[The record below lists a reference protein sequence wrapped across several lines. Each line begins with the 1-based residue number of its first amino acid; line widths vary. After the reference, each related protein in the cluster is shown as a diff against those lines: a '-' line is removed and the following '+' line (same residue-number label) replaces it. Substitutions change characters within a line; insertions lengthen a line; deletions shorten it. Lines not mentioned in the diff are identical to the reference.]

1 MSFVEI
7 PPATLFAFFEE
18 RGFTKRPLTRAG
30 GEVVLERRHHRDP
43 KYVVLIYTS
52 VQTGRAKAASKGK
65 DAIRVCA
72 IRERTNAA
80 GEPLDAKGICK
91 LPRVHRTG
99 TVDGTLERVL
109 QRAREAYGAC
119 NKMVHEDWK
128 RATDARSGA
137 TLSGCQPSQA

>member
-72 IRERTNAA
+72 IKETTGVD
-80 GEPLDAKGICK
+80 GEVKARGACK

-99 TVDGTLERVL
+99 TVEGTLERVL

-128 RATDARSGA
+128 RAADKRT
-137 TLSGCQPSQA
+137 